1 MARLSRGNASR
12 RRSLSD
18 MPVRPFT
25 RETILK
31 RINEID
37 RKFEATEPGLH
48 SMLAKVAREREQL
61 VALSNKKFGT
71 QLKHEWR

>member
-1 MARLSRGNASR
+1 
-12 RRSLSD
+12 
-18 MPVRPFT
+18 MPEQTFT
-25 RETILK
+25 REAVLK

-48 SMLAKVAREREQL
+48 SILAKVAREREQL

-71 QLKHEWR
+71 QLRHEWR